1 MVSEKEMSTFIRRAV
16 EGDKDALGTVLESV
30 RDMVFNLSLRMMG
43 MIEDAEDATQE
54 IMIRVMTSLSSFK
67 GESLFSTW
75 VYRIAKNYLVDYR
88 RSRFDRQPL
97 TFDFYARDI
106 EQGMAERCPDPQ
118 SGVDAE
124 LLAEE
129 LKLSCTNVML
139 QCLDAESRCIYV
151 LGAMFRI
158 DSAMGADIFD
168 TTPENYRQK
177 LSRIRRQVNDFLKKY
192 CGLSGSGMCACN
204 KRLGYAVGQKRL
216 NPARLEYSALEVCK
230 KEMENMDALA
240 GVFESLPEYRVP
252 ENARAFID
260 SLVASDSMA
269 SIQEAGR
276 I

>member
-1 MVSEKEMSTFIRRAV
+1 MVSEKEMNIFIRRAV

-30 RDMVFNLSLRMMG
+30 QDMVFNLSLRMMG

-118 SGVDAE
+118 AGVDAE

-168 TTPENYRQK
+168 TTPENYRQR

-192 CGLSGSGMCACN
+192 CGLSGSGMCACS

-216 NPARLEYSALEVCK
+216 DPARLEYSALEVCK
-230 KEMENMDALA
+230 QEMENMDALA

-252 ENARAFID
+252 EKARAFID
-260 SLVASDSMA
+260 SLVASD
-269 SIQEAGR
+269 
-276 I
+276 

>member
-1 MVSEKEMSTFIRRAV
+1 MVSEKEMNIFIRRAV

-30 RDMVFNLSLRMMG
+30 QDMVFNLSLRMMG

-106 EQGMAERCPDPQ
+106 EQGMAE
-118 SGVDAE
+118 
-124 LLAEE
+124 E

-168 TTPENYRQK
+168 TTPENYRQR
-177 LSRIRRQVNDFLKKY
+177 LSRIRRQVNGFLKKY
-192 CGLSGSGMCACN
+192 CGLSGSGMCACS

-216 NPARLEYSALEVCK
+216 DPARLEYSALEVCK
-230 KEMENMDALA
+230 QEMENMDALA

-252 ENARAFID
+252 EKARAFID

-269 SIQEAGR
+269 SIQKAGR

>member
-1 MVSEKEMSTFIRRAV
+1 MVSEKEMNIFIRRAV

-30 RDMVFNLSLRMMG
+30 QDMVFNLSLRMMG

-97 TFDFYARDI
+97 TLDFYARDI

-118 SGVDAE
+118 AGVDAE

-168 TTPENYRQK
+168 TTPENYRQR
-177 LSRIRRQVNDFLKKY
+177 LSRIRRQVNGFLKKY
-192 CGLSGSGMCACN
+192 CGLSGSGMCACS

-216 NPARLEYSALEVCK
+216 DPARLEYSALEVCK
-230 KEMENMDALA
+230 QEMENMDALA

-252 ENARAFID
+252 EKARAFID
-260 SLVASDSMA
+260 SLVASDSMV
-269 SIQEAGR
+269 SIQKAGR

>member
-1 MVSEKEMSTFIRRAV
+1 MVSEKEMNIFIRRAV

-30 RDMVFNLSLRMMG
+30 QDMVFNLSLRMMG

-118 SGVDAE
+118 AGVDAE

-168 TTPENYRQK
+168 TTPENYRQR

-192 CGLSGSGMCACN
+192 CGLSGSGMCACS
-204 KRLGYAVGQKRL
+204 KRLD
-216 NPARLEYSALEVCK
+216 PARLEYSALEVCK
-230 KEMENMDALA
+230 QEMENMDALA

-252 ENARAFID
+252 EKARAFID
-260 SLVASDSMA
+260 SLVASDSMV
-269 SIQEAGR
+269 SIQKAGR